1 MVTFQ
6 FVPFDS
12 IAKLSSNKRVSKLL
26 RIVKNDKI
34 VILEGRLTPEEE
46 AHLIERTMAE
56 ISHPKFSGI
65 ELGRID
71 YDQKRSGW
79 DAMKHKLATML
90 VGERRGL
97 TVIGPATIIEKIV
110 NNPSQFQL
118 FMK

>member
-12 IAKLSSNKRVSKLL
+12 IAKLNSRKRVNKLL
-26 RIVKNDKI
+26 RIVKNNKI

-56 ISHPKFSGI
+56 ISHPRFSGI
-65 ELGRID
+65 ELGRIE
-71 YDQKRSGW
+71 YSQKYKGW
-79 DAMKHKLATML
+79 DAVKHKLASML

-97 TVIGPATIIEKIV
+97 TVIGPATIIDKIV